1 MPFGKLLHT
10 IGRRSPLPPP
20 DGLLGREEIDR
31 ILQRERARSDRTGDV
46 FSFAVFTAGKTKS
59 DSQTLCHVAR
69 ILKTRLRL
77 TDDAGRMDERRIGV
91 VLPITP
97 ASGAW
102 TVIDDVCVCIPA
114 GLPLPDCAVFCYPSD
129 SPDDAMLDD
138 REDTST
144 KEAKWPSHA
153 METLFARRTPLW
165 KRCVDMLGA
174 SLGLMVLSPLLATAA
189 VAVKLSSPGPVFFS
203 QKRSGLGGREF
214 SMLKLRSM
222 AADAEEMKSEL
233 MAMNEQDGPAFK
245 IKNDPRITRVGKILR
260 ATSIDELPQ
269 LWNVLRGE
277 MSLVGPR
284 PLPCDETAAC
294 RGWQRRRLDV
304 VPGLTCFW
312 QVEGRSKV
320 SFAEWV
326 RMDVKYIRSRS
337 LKTDL
342 VLILKT
348 IPAVIMR
355 KGAS

>member
-1 MPFGKLLHT
+1 MPFGKLIHPF
-10 IGRRSPLPPP
+10 GRRSPSPPQ
-20 DGLLGREEIDR
+20 DDLLGREEIDR
-31 ILQRERARSDRTGDV
+31 IIQRERARSDRTGDV
-46 FSFAVFTAGKTKS
+46 FSFAVFTVGKTES
-59 DSQTLCHVAR
+59 DLQTLCHVAR

-77 TDDAGRMDERRIGV
+77 TDDAGRMDERRIGM

-97 ASGAW
+97 SSGAW

-114 GLPLPDCAVFCYPSD
+114 GFPLPDCSVFCYPSD
-129 SPDDAMLDD
+129 SMDD
-138 REDTST
+138 RMLKDRDETPAA
-144 KEAKWPSHA
+144 EEKWPAHP
-153 METLFARRTPLW
+153 METLFVRRMPLW
-165 KRCVDMLGA
+165 KRCMDVLG
-174 SLGLMVLSPLLATAA
+174 STLGLMVLAPLLATAA
-189 VAVKLSSPGPVFFS
+189 VAVKLSSPGPVFFR
-203 QKRSGLGGREF
+203 QKRSGVGGREF

-222 AADAEEMKSEL
+222 AVDAEAKKLEL
-233 MAMNEQDGPAFK
+233 LTLNEQDGPAFK
-245 IKNDPRITRVGKILR
+245 IKNDPRITRVGRIMR

-304 VPGLTCFW
+304 TPGLTCFW

-337 LKTDL
+337 LATD
-342 VLILKT
+342 VKLILKT
-348 IPAVIMR
+348 IPAVLFR
-355 KGAS
+355 KGAM